1 MSELL
6 TAKQLAERLQ
16 CSERTI
22 HAWRKAGLPAIK
34 VTVGRLVRFD
44 LEAVQRWLLAQQPGQ
59 TERELEA

>member
-22 HAWRKAGLPAIK
+22 HTWRKAGLPAIK
-34 VTVGRLVRFD
+34 IQVGRLVRFD
-44 LEAVQRWLLAQQPGQ
+44 LEAVQRWLQSQQQ
-59 TERELEA
+59 TSKEQEA